1 MLRGLLLLL
10 AAASLLLPLS
20 SSARLTRLVV
30 TQTVPLAGGVSW
42 GSTGPYERLT
52 GTAYFEVHPNHPNND
67 VIVDLDKAPRNA
79 RGMVE
84 FSTQFMIVRPVDMSK
99 SNGKIFYRIN
109 NRGNNAVYT
118 GTTAAQLAANDVYLR
133 MGYII
138 VDAGWQGDLVPVA
151 TRLVPTLPIATNKDG
166 SPIVGPMRIE
176 YSDRTIP
183 LTGSFSM
190 NLEGNAAFRSYETAD
205 TSTARATFTMRDSVN
220 GAKTAIAADRWAFGT
235 CPTGQASLVPSS
247 FDICYFDGFKNDK
260 LYELIYMAKNP
271 IVMGL
276 GHATTRDFA
285 SFLRYRDRDDT
296 GTPNPVG
303 AGIRRIYA
311 DGGSQTAGYIRD
323 FIYLGFNADESQ
335 RRVFDGM
342 LPLYGGTDRV
352 FINVRFADP
361 NIWSDQDDR
370 HNFLQSSYP
379 PFTYAVTRD
388 PISGIHDGVLKRS
401 ATDPKVFQ
409 IDSAAEFWQL
419 RGSLNVA
426 DGKGR
431 AVRIPKNARLYFNT
445 SMSHGFGTAGLR
457 STGGVS
463 LPGQSALCV
472 NPTTGGAVAE
482 TTRALLVAMDEWVD
496 RGIKPPPSNYPA
508 LGNRGR
514 GDEDDGDD
522 DDDDDGKGRK
532 DEPATLVPLA
542 QAKASF
548 PAIPGVTF
556 PTMMN
561 QYELL
566 DFGHSFGKTGG
577 ILTLQPPQL
586 GASYDVFVP
595 KPDEDG
601 HDIAG
606 IHPMQIR
613 VPLGTTLGWNIRAP
627 GHRPPNLCGLTG
639 SFIPLARTRAE
650 RLANADSRLSLE
662 ERYGNRAG
670 FVNAVRTAAQQLVKE
685 RFLLQV
691 DADGFIAA
699 AEASDVLK

>member
-10 AAASLLLPLS
+10 AAASLLLPHT
-20 SSARLTRLVV
+20 SSARLTRLVI
-30 TQTVPLAGGVSW
+30 TQTVPLAGGVAW
-42 GSTGPYERLT
+42 GDSGPYERLT
-52 GTAYFEVHPNHPNND
+52 GTAYFEVHPHHPNNE

-84 FSTQFMIVRPVDMSK
+84 FSTQVMIVRPVEMSK
-99 SNGKIFYRIN
+99 SNRKIFYRIN

-118 GTTAAQLAANDVYLR
+118 ATTAAQLAANDVYLR

-151 TRLVPTLPIATNKDG
+151 TRLVPTLPIATNRDG

-183 LTGSFSM
+183 LAGTFSM

-205 TSTARATFTMRDSVN
+205 TNTARATFTVRDSVN
-220 GAKTAIAADRWAFGT
+220 GAKTAIAPDRWAFGS
-235 CPTGQASLVPSS
+235 CPTGQASLVPSTVA
-247 FDICYFDGFKNDK
+247 ICYFDGFKNDK
-260 LYELIYMAKNP
+260 LYELIYTAKNP

-285 SFLRYRDRDDT
+285 SFLRYRHSDDA

-303 AGIRRIYA
+303 EGIRRIYA

-370 HNFLQSSYP
+370 HDFLQSSYP
-379 PFTYAVTRD
+379 PFTYRVTRD
-388 PISGIHDGVLKRS
+388 PISGIHDGVLKRP
-401 ATDPKVFQ
+401 ATDPKVFH
-409 IDSAAEFWQL
+409 IDSAAELWQL

-426 DGKGR
+426 NGKGR
-431 AVRIPKNARLYFNT
+431 AVKIAKSARLYLNS

-463 LPGQSALCV
+463 VPGQSVLCV

-496 RGIKPPPSNYPA
+496 RGTEPPASNYPTLA
-508 LGNRGR
+508 KGKGH
-514 GDEDDGDD
+514 DD
-522 DDDDDGKGRK
+522 DDEEDDDKGKDK
-532 DEPATLVPLA
+532 DKAGTLVPLA
-542 QAKASF
+542 EAGAAF
-548 PAIPGVTF
+548 PAIPGVSF
-556 PTMMN
+556 PAVMN

-586 GASYDVFVP
+586 GPSYQMFVP
-595 KPDEDG
+595 KPDQDG
-601 HDIAG
+601 MDIAG
-606 IHPMQIR
+606 IRPMQIR
-613 VPLGTTLGWNIRAP
+613 VPLGTTLGWNIRGA

-639 SFIPLARTRAE
+639 SFIPFARTRAE
-650 RLANADSRLSLE
+650 RLASGDPRLSLE
-662 ERYGNRAG
+662 ERYTNHEG
-670 FVNAVRTAAQQLVKE
+670 FVSAVRAAARDLVSE

-691 DADGFIAA
+691 DADGFVAA
-699 AEASDVLK
+699 AEASDVLR